1 MGAMRIFIAAVLAAI
16 VCFFWGYV
24 SWMLLGWH
32 ENGIHGF
39 HEEETMSEMFSKN
52 AQAGHAAY
60 ILPFR
65 EHTSKLAT
73 AEETQAAQDKYQ
85 KAMEDGP
92 YVYAVVRP
100 GKSHY
105 SMGNNMIVGLV
116 RSFLA
121 ALLLAGFLNITTI
134 PYMARVAICAAAGLF
149 AGLVVDLPMWT
160 WFETPTRDL
169 VVNMVDH
176 IIEWTLGG
184 LVLGALVGKNPTAAH
199 DRSH

>member
-1 MGAMRIFIAAVLAAI
+1 MKILIAALLAAI
-16 VCFFWGYV
+16 VCFFWGFL
-24 SWMLLGWH
+24 SWTVLGWH
-32 ENGIHGF
+32 ENGVHGF
-39 HEEETMSEMFSKN
+39 HEEETMAEMFSKN
-52 AQAGHAAY
+52 AQGGHAAY
-60 ILPFR
+60 MLPFM
-65 EHTSKLAT
+65 EHTSRSAPA
-73 AEETQAAQDKYQ
+73 AEKQAAQDKFQ

-92 YVYAVVRP
+92 YVYAIVRP

-105 SMGNNMIVGLV
+105 SMGNNMIMGVV

-121 ALLLAGFLNITTI
+121 SLLLAGLLNVTI
-134 PYMARVAICAAAGLF
+134 LPYSGRVALCAAAVLF

-184 LVLGALVGKNPTAAH
+184 LVLGALVGKDPTAAF

>member
-1 MGAMRIFIAAVLAAI
+1 MKIFIAALLAAV
-16 VCFFWGYV
+16 VCFFWGFL
-24 SWMLLGWH
+24 SWTVLGWH

-39 HEEETMSEMFSKN
+39 HEEETMAELFSKN
-52 AQAGHAAY
+52 AQASHGIY
-60 ILPFR
+60 VLPFM
-65 EHTSKLAT
+65 EHSVAGALP
-73 AEETQAAQDKYQ
+73 EEKQAAQDKYQ
-85 KAMEDGP
+85 KAMDDGP

-105 SMGNNMIVGLV
+105 SMGSNMIMGVI
-116 RSFLA
+116 RSFCA

-134 PYMARVAICAAAGLF
+134 PYMARVALCAAAGLF
-149 AGLVVDLPMWT
+149 AGLAVDVPMWT

-176 IIEWTLGG
+176 IIEWTLAGF
-184 LVLGALVGKNPTAAH
+184 VLGALVGKDPTAAH